1 MKIWKVSVTGAV
13 LLTVTVCAIL
23 VKNEWEQ
30 KIERLQLLNK
40 VTNEEL
46 QITRKIVKEGS
57 EAAGKGQR
65 NCASGIT
72 TKMNSSTRR
81 VYDNVLWHGYHIG
94 NGQWC

>member
-46 QITRKIVKEGS
+46 QMVRQVVKEQNAELQEKDKEIAHLES
-57 EAAGKGQR
+57 QPK
-65 NCASGIT
+65 
-72 TKMNSSTRR
+72 
-81 VYDNVLWHGYHIG
+81 
-94 NGQWC
+94 

>member
-13 LLTVTVCAIL
+13 LLTVTVCAIV

-46 QITRKIVKEGS
+46 QITRKIVKEQKAELQEKDKEIAHLES
-57 EAAGKGQR
+57 QPK
-65 NCASGIT
+65 
-72 TKMNSSTRR
+72 
-81 VYDNVLWHGYHIG
+81 
-94 NGQWC
+94 

>member
-46 QITRKIVKEGS
+46 QITRKIVKEQKAELQEKDKEIAHLES
-57 EAAGKGQR
+57 QPK
-65 NCASGIT
+65 
-72 TKMNSSTRR
+72 
-81 VYDNVLWHGYHIG
+81 
-94 NGQWC
+94 

>member
-46 QITRKIVKEGS
+46 QITRKIVKEQ
-57 EAAGKGQR
+57 EAKLQEKDKEIAKLESQP
-65 NCASGIT
+65 
-72 TKMNSSTRR
+72 K
-81 VYDNVLWHGYHIG
+81 
-94 NGQWC
+94 